1 ADACAEQQ
9 RFDDIVGDVDEGLP
23 SLVPNSRQL
32 DLQAALGDRVE
43 GGEGLVHEQNLRL
56 HNQRAGQLQPLLH
69 STGELEGEFRCVLNE
84 AHHLQVY
91 LQLKP
96 VIVRLSG
103 QPRPKQNI
111 FLNVQPGEQGRR
123 CILEYHRPVGA
134 WAINRRAPAC
144 APTDDFDL
152 ADRGLFEPGNKVEDG
167 ALAATARPEQAV
179 EIAAANFQV
188 YRVDGA
194 VKVTRHSLKLLAD
207 LYQPQRRPIR
217 SGNLPHSRELGRP
230 HLMSRQKTAPV
241 SPMAR

>member
-1 ADACAEQQ
+1 
-9 RFDDIVGDVDEGLP
+9 
-23 SLVPNSRQL
+23 
-32 DLQAALGDRVE
+32 
-43 GGEGLVHEQNLRL
+43 
-56 HNQRAGQLQPLLH
+56 
-69 STGELEGEFRCVLNE
+69 CVLDE
-84 AHHLQVY
+84 AHHLQVN
-91 LQLKP
+91 LQLSP
-96 VIVRLSG
+96 VIVGLPG
-103 QPRPKQNI
+103 QPRPKQDI

-123 CILEYHRPVGA
+123 CILENHRPVGA
-134 WAINRRAPAC
+134 RPINRRAPGC
-144 APTDDFDL
+144 ARTDDFYV

-217 SGNLPHSRELGRP
+217 SGNLPHSWELGRP

-241 SPMAR
+241 SLMARNRSSSSSRSAH